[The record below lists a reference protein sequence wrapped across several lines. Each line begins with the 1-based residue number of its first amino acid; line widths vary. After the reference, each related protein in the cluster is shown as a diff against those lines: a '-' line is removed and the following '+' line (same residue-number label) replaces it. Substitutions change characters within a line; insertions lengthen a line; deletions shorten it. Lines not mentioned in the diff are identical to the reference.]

1 MSGIA
6 VTCDGCRRTFAS
18 KGNLGNHKR
27 ACRAPVLRDTSAPVG
42 LHAAAIVEQPVEED
56 LGDWQQEYLETKRR
70 REV

>member
-6 VTCDGCRRTFAS
+6 VICDGCRRTFAH

-27 ACRAPVLRDTSAPVG
+27 RCRAPVLQETSAPVG
-42 LHAAAIVEQPVEED
+42 LHAAAIVEQPVDED
-56 LGDWQQEYLETKRR
+56 LGDWQQEELNTKRR